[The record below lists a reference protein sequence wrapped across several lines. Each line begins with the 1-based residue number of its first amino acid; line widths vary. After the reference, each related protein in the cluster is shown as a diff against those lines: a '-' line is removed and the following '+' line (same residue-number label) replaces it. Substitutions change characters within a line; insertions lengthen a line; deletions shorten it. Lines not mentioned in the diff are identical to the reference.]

1 MRTDKTPAQHFAD
14 SLFADSVRRAL
25 LERDRIAAT
34 RAQLAYWS
42 DTEPDT
48 CFYGC
53 GQRARVNSY
62 YCSVECAIRAE
73 SEAL

>member
-1 MRTDKTPAQHFAD
+1 MNTKLSPAQQFAET
-14 SLFADSVRRAL
+14 LFADSVRRAM
-25 LERDRIAAT
+25 LERDRIVAS
-34 RAQLAYWS
+34 RAQLAYFA
-42 DTEPDT
+42 DAEPEQ

-73 SEAL
+73 MESL

>member
-1 MRTDKTPAQHFAD
+1 MNTTKTYAQHFAD

-25 LERDRIAAT
+25 LERDRIVAS
-34 RAQLAYWS
+34 RAQLRYFGVDADQCY
-42 DTEPDT
+42 
-48 CFYGC
+48 YGC
-53 GQRARVNSY
+53 GRRARVNSY